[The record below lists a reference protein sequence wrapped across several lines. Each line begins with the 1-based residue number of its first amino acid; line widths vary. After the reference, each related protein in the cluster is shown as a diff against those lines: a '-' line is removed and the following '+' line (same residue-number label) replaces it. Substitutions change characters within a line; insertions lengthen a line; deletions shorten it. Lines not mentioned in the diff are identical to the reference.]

1 LSFAK
6 GFIFDCV
13 TYVFHVCLSGL
24 VGIACVI
31 LLELHSVNA
40 MDYCAKLDEEKM
52 RWAAKQYAIK
62 TFNALSPEERTA

>member
-1 LSFAK
+1 
-6 GFIFDCV
+6 
-13 TYVFHVCLSGL
+13 VCFSGL

-52 RWAAKQYAIK
+52 RGAAKQYAIK
-62 TFNALSPEERTA
+62 MFNALSPETRTA